1 MPQDGA
7 KKTQSPVTIFRIWF
21 SILAIVAVGHSVAAE
36 EEGEKRSDVRLL
48 IDISGSMK
56 KNDPNNL
63 RIPALR
69 IVTNLMPKDSD
80 SGVWTFGRY
89 VNMLVPLKR
98 VDKKWQ
104 QDANAAAGKI
114 NSAGLFTNIGD
125 AMSKSTWDWNRPDNT
140 ESRSM
145 ILLTDGMVDI
155 SKDATKN
162 QAERQ
167 RILND
172 ILPRL
177 KASGVTIHTIAL
189 SDQADKEL
197 LSTLANQT
205 DGWFQQVNNAEDLQR
220 VFLKIFEQATPR
232 DSLPLENNTF
242 TVDNSVE
249 EMTLLVFRK
258 SDSQPTKLITPQRSS
273 ITKDTSRSDTRW
285 YSSSAYDLIT
295 ITAPPAGEWQI
306 DAAVDPDNRVMVV
319 SKLGLSVTPLPNNVL
334 ANEQITYSVKM
345 IEDGDVITR
354 PDFLDLIEAKLET
367 KYKGQTNTTPLL
379 KDTQSGE
386 FKQVFYAG
394 AEDGVLDIK
403 LVVKSPTFERSR
415 THAINIYGNPVET
428 DLQQSFVEQEPHQVH
443 LRVAEDVVDLES
455 LKITGEI
462 KYPDDTTQFVVLES
476 LDTKQSFEL
485 KQFPEGGPYKVELK
499 AEGQSPTG
507 RGFSSELPAIIFDM
521 EPLPGFGPETEEQAE
536 SVVEPEPE
544 PQKVDETEVKQPEPE
559 PELDEKEPDKQEPK
573 PEQEPVKEEPINW
586 TLWLSVG
593 FGGNVLLILLGW
605 LGWRLIRKRSQ
616 ESTESMAQELFNE
629 NEKEAAETV
638 EEKE

>member
-1 MPQDGA
+1 MPLDGA

-36 EEGEKRSDVRLL
+36 EESEKRSDVRLL

-98 VDKKWQ
+98 VDKQWQ
-104 QDANAAAGKI
+104 EDANAAAGKI

-125 AMSKSTWDWNRPDNT
+125 AMSKSTWDWNRPDST

-155 SKDATKN
+155 SKEPGKN

-205 DGWFQQVNNAEDLQR
+205 DGWFQQVDNAEDLQR

-258 SDSQPTKLITPQRSS
+258 SDSQPTKLVTPQRSS

-295 ITAPPAGEWQI
+295 ITSPPAGKWQI

-319 SKLGLSVTPLPNNVL
+319 SKLGLSVASLPNNVL
-334 ANEQITYSVKM
+334 ASEQITYSVKM
-345 IEDGDVITR
+345 IEDGEVITR
-354 PDFLDLIEAKLET
+354 PDFLNLVEAKLVT
-367 KYKGQTNTTPLL
+367 QYKGQTNTTPLL
-379 KDTQSGE
+379 KDVQSGE

-394 AEDGVLDIK
+394 TEDGVLDIK

-428 DLQQSFVEQEPHQVH
+428 DLQQSFMEQEPHQVH

-476 LDTKQSFEL
+476 LDTKRSFEL

-521 EPLPGFGPETEEQAE
+521 EPLPGFGTETEEQAE
-536 SVVEPEPE
+536 PVPEPEPE
-544 PQKVDETEVKQPEPE
+544 PQKVEQPEVTEPEPE
-559 PELDEKEPDKQEPK
+559 PEVEQAEPEKQTPQ
-573 PEQEPVKEEPINW
+573 PEQEQVKDEPINW

-593 FGGNVLLILLGW
+593 FGGNVLLILFGW
-605 LGWRLIRKRSQ
+605 LGWRLLKKRSQ
-616 ESTESMAQELFNE
+616 ENTESMAQELFND
-629 NEKEAAETV
+629 NEKEAAEKV